1 MSRAIIYRY
10 PWRVM
15 LPDYVRAVVGM
26 ACTFTPLVLME
37 LSGLVRVAMVFL
49 AMIFTLFAAQVVLR
63 HATRVFV
70 SEREIWVRPL
80 GKRLAWDSLTRLKLA
95 YYSVRRDARSGWM
108 ELKVQSGTRSLR
120 VDSRLDG
127 FSEVVRQAAAT
138 DANAPDCD
146 QPTTYSEATAL

>member
-1 MSRAIIYRY
+1 MYRILQETG
-10 PWRVM
+10 PTGR
-15 LPDYVRAVVGM
+15 LLHIREH
-26 ACTFTPLVLME
+26 L
-37 LSGLVRVAMVFL
+37 
-49 AMIFTLFAAQVVLR
+49 AQVVRR
-63 HATRVFV
+63 HAKRVFV
-70 SEREIWVRPL
+70 SEREIRVRPL
-80 GKRLAWDSLTRLKLA
+80 GTRLELA
-95 YYSVRRDARSGWM
+95 YYSVRRDARRGWM